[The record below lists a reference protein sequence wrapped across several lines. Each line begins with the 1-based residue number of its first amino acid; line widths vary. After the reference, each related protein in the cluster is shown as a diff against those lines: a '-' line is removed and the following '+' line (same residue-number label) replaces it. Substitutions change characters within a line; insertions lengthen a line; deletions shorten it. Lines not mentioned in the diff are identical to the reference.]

1 MNPRGAAGRP
11 SERSSFLGHPGATF
25 LAKNERELRTREKPR
40 PGGTYALS
48 IGRFT
53 GRGSGGGMNR
63 THRAGSQKSGS
74 RQSASHIVLGIA
86 MMARETWTS
95 QTEDSFHRS
104 RGYVQGKQFSHEP
117 QIDDAPVNLWK
128 AFLNMP
134 TFHPAS
140 INPRGSLRCHRRLMV
155 DVQSRME
162 SAWRSC
168 GMLCYDL
175 HGRMQQILGGTGQ
188 DGTSFDDFDPRSRT
202 GSCTSFQLLIGEARQ
217 SSHVAPV
224 GTGQVTSIG
233 AGQPL
238 TDDRGYGRLQ
248 GGGADMNPSLE
259 VARAGLEHH
268 ARLMAMGSHSG
279 QHIGPEMIQVEEN
292 IAGVAIL
299 GIGEK
304 IDVKTLKVAC
314 AQEAQHRSPHQM
326 SHIPNSFTRTR
337 PSCGA
342 MDQANAIE
350 LIRHRR
356 QLAADCMRG
365 DEESAIGHGHENAA
379 EAPRVYN
386 GFSLNGNNPLNT
398 VSHLRGAPHP
408 RKQGGKTVK
417 SRPETSAKP
426 GLPSQSWASTLPI
439 TT

>member
-11 SERSSFLGHPGATF
+11 SERSSFLGHPGAKF

-95 QTEDSFHRS
+95 QTEDSFHLS

-224 GTGQVTSIG
+224 GTGQVTSVG

-279 QHIGPEMIQVEEN
+279 QHIGPEMIHSAR
-292 IAGVAIL
+292 IIPLDGRPHL
-299 GIGEK
+299 GQGLHQWLG
-304 IDVKTLKVAC
+304 DTRGHWDGDTLVIETTNFTDMFMFA
-314 AQEAQHRSPHQM
+314 AQGASADMKLTER
-326 SHIPNSFTRTR
+326 FTRTSDDTLTYR
-337 PSCGA
+337 FTV
-342 MDQANAIE
+342 
-350 LIRHRR
+350 
-356 QLAADCMRG
+356 AAG
-365 DEESAIGHGHENAA
+365 KLQPISTVAVTPPEVSIG
-379 EAPRVYN
+379 
-386 GFSLNGNNPLNT
+386 
-398 VSHLRGAPHP
+398 
-408 RKQGGKTVK
+408 
-417 SRPETSAKP
+417 
-426 GLPSQSWASTLPI
+426 STP
-439 TT
+439 